1 MAFGGLVSAA
11 ARLLASGLC
20 LTLACPM
27 AAHAQDAAAQR
38 QLALEV
44 PIADVHMH
52 TYPGLT
58 AVELRSQMDRNRVRW
73 GGAVG
78 ATFYGPYG
86 PNVQEFIQALG
97 PRYIPAGAQ
106 PDFTVLYSTG
116 GTAAMENAESTAFQS
131 LLARLEQDFA
141 NKSIRGIGELILNNR
156 NSHPLPAFRRKAQVD
171 APSFEALF
179 DLAAKHGG
187 FVQLHIEDDNDS
199 VASLERL
206 LRKHPTMPVIL
217 SHCMA
222 KATATFA
229 QALLARH
236 PQLYCELSARSS
248 IFLKAP
254 HVQAYQIHDA
264 STANAAWVA
273 LIEAMPDRF
282 MLGSDATGRNLDYD
296 EIIAAFRTG
305 LLPALREPT
314 LRKVA
319 YGNAQRLFQL
329 PDALQ

>member
-1 MAFGGLVSAA
+1 MAFGNFFPASVRLIGVS
-11 ARLLASGLC
+11 LYLA
-20 LTLACPM
+20 LTCHTAV
-27 AAHAQDAAAQR
+27 HAQDTAAQR

-44 PIADVHMH
+44 PIADMHMH

-58 AVELRSQMDRNRVRW
+58 AEELRDQMDRNRVHW

-78 ATFYGPYG
+78 ATTYGPYG
-86 PNVQEFIQALG
+86 PNVQEFIQTLG

-106 PDFTVLYSTG
+106 PDFTVLYTTG
-116 GTAAMENAESTAFQS
+116 GTAAMENAESPAFQS
-131 LLARLEQDFA
+131 LLVRLEQEFA

-156 NSHPLPAFRRKAQVD
+156 YSHPLPTFRRKAQVD
-171 APSFEALF
+171 APTIEALF

-187 FVQLHIEDDNDS
+187 FVQLHMEDDTDS

-206 LRKHPTMPVIL
+206 LRKHPALPVIL

-222 KATATFA
+222 RATAASA

-248 IFLKAP
+248 VTLKSP
-254 HVQAYQIHDA
+254 QLQPYQIHDA
-264 STANAAWVA
+264 STANAAWIV

-282 MLGSDATGRNLDYD
+282 MLGSDATGRSHSYD
-296 EIIAAFRTG
+296 ELISVLRTG

-319 YGNAQRLFQL
+319 YANAQRLLQL
-329 PDALQ
+329 QDPLR